1 MSHQKIVTLIYS
13 LLILTAGLIT
23 SPAVLAE
30 TSTLASIQKSGQLVL
45 GTSANMPPMTGK
57 NEDGKVVGFDIHLAR
72 FMADGMG
79 VKLEIKTM
87 PFDKLLPALEKGKV
101 DVVIS
106 NMTMNPKR
114 NMKVAFVG
122 PYMTSGKCVLT
133 KKEGLAKAEKAE
145 NLNSPD
151 VRIAALKGSTSA
163 DFVKALLPEATI
175 TLVDDYDSAISM
187 INDDKIG
194 GLMTDYPICLSM
206 LERYPD
212 AGFVSLFSLLS
223 YEPIGI
229 ALPAGDSLYI
239 NWTENFLGRLAG
251 MGAIKQLQV
260 RWFGKAGLSGASK

>member
-1 MSHQKIVTLIYS
+1 MPHQKIFTHICT
-13 LLILTAGLIT
+13 LLILTVGLVT
-23 SPAVLAE
+23 SPVVLAGV
-30 TSTLASIQKSGQLVL
+30 STLASIQKSGQLVL

-57 NEDGKVVGFDIHLAR
+57 DENGKVVGFDIHLAR

-79 VKLEIKTM
+79 VELKIKTM
-87 PFDKLLPALEKGKV
+87 PFNKLLSALEKGEV

-114 NMKVAFVG
+114 NLKVAFVG

-133 KKEGLAKAEKAE
+133 KKEGLAKAKAAE

-151 VRIAALKGSTSA
+151 IRLAALKGSTSA
-163 DFVKALLPEATI
+163 DFVKALLPEATM
-175 TLVDDYDSAISM
+175 TLVDDYDDAVSLM
-187 INDDKIG
+187 NEDKIG

-239 NWTENFLGRLAG
+239 NWTENFLKRLAG
-251 MGAIKQLQV
+251 MGAIDQLQV
-260 RWFGKAGLSGASK
+260 RWFGKASSPAVSK

>member
-1 MSHQKIVTLIYS
+1 MPRQKIFTLIYT
-13 LLILTAGLIT
+13 LLILTASLIT
-23 SPAVLAE
+23 SPLVLAGA
-30 TSTLASIQKSGQLVL
+30 STLASIQKSGQLVL

-57 NEDGKVVGFDIHLAR
+57 NEEGKVVGFDIHLAR

-79 VKLEIKTM
+79 VELKIRTM
-87 PFDKLLPALEKGKV
+87 PFDKLLSALEKGEV

-114 NMKVAFVG
+114 NMRVAFVG

-133 KKEGLAKAEKAE
+133 KKKGLAKAKAAE

-151 VRIAALKGSTSA
+151 IRLAALKGSTSA
-163 DFVKALLPEATI
+163 DFVKALLPEATMI
-175 TLVDDYDSAISM
+175 LVDDYDDAVNL
-187 INDDKIG
+187 INEDKIG

-206 LERYPD
+206 IQRYPD

-251 MGAIKQLQV
+251 MKALDQIRV
-260 RWFGKAGLSGASK
+260 RWFGEANLPPPSN

>member
-1 MSHQKIVTLIYS
+1 MPHQKIFTHICT
-13 LLILTAGLIT
+13 LLILTVGLVT
-23 SPAVLAE
+23 SPVVLAE
-30 TSTLASIQKSGQLVL
+30 VSTLASIQKSGQLVL

-57 NEDGKVVGFDIHLAR
+57 NENGKIVGFDIHLAR

-79 VKLEIKTM
+79 VELKIKTM
-87 PFDKLLPALEKGKV
+87 PFDKLLSALEKGEV

-133 KKEGLAKAEKAE
+133 KKEGLAKAKAAE

-151 VRIAALKGSTSA
+151 IRLAALKGSTSA
-163 DFVKALLPEATI
+163 EFVKALLPEATM
-175 TLVDDYDSAISM
+175 TLVDDYDDAVSLM
-187 INDDKIG
+187 NDDKVG

-239 NWTENFLGRLAG
+239 NWTENLLGRLVG

-260 RWFGKAGLSGASK
+260 RWFGKDNLSAASK

>member
-1 MSHQKIVTLIYS
+1 MPNQRIFTHICT
-13 LLILTAGLIT
+13 LLILTVSLVT
-23 SPAVLAE
+23 SPVVQAAA
-30 TSTLASIQKSGQLVL
+30 STLASIQKSGQLVL

-57 NEDGKVVGFDIHLAR
+57 NEEGKVVGFDIHLAR

-79 VKLEIKTM
+79 VELKIKTM
-87 PFDKLLPALEKGKV
+87 PFNKLLSALEKGEV

-114 NMKVAFVG
+114 NMRVAFVG

-133 KKEGLAKAEKAE
+133 KKEGLAKAEAAE

-151 VRIAALKGSTSA
+151 VRMAALKGSTSA
-163 DFVKALLPEATI
+163 DFVKALLPDATM
-175 TLVDDYDSAISM
+175 TLVDDYDEAVRL
-187 INDDKIG
+187 INEDKIG
-194 GLMTDYPICLSM
+194 GLMTDYPICLS
-206 LERYPD
+206 LTQSNPD
-212 AGFVSLFSLLS
+212 AGFVSALSLLS

-251 MGAIKQLQV
+251 MKAMQQLQD
-260 RWFGKAGLSGASK
+260 RWFGKGMSAPSN